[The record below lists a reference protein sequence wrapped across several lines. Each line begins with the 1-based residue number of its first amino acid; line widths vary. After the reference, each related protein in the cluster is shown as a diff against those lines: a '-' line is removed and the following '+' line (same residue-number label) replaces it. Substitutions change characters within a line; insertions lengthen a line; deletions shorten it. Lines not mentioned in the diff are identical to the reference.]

1 MSGNG
6 RDGLAAQRRAAGD
19 ALAAGR
25 PEYRVMIWRG
35 SAPVNSLA
43 FAEPVDALAAAV
55 GYLREGYQVR
65 LGGETVEQLRA
76 ESGPGGEPL
85 WFPSLRDWRLLSGM
99 LGRAMATPG
108 FYHRSVEQVGRAAA
122 ERLKNRIDVVI
133 SRIER
138 AL

>member
-1 MSGNG
+1 
-6 RDGLAAQRRAAGD
+6 
-19 ALAAGR
+19 
-25 PEYRVMIWRG
+25 MIWRG
-35 SAPVNSLA
+35 SAPVRTLV
-43 FAEPVDALAAAV
+43 FAEPVDALSAAV
-55 GYLREGYQVR
+55 VHLREGYQVR
-65 LGGETVEQLRA
+65 LGGETVAELRA
-76 ESGPGGEPL
+76 ESHGGEPL

>member
-1 MSGNG
+1 MSQ
-6 RDGLAAQRRAAGD
+6 QRRGV
-19 ALAAGR
+19 LAIQRETRSTDR
-25 PEYRVMIWRG
+25 PEFRVMVWRG
-35 SAPVNSLA
+35 ANGSLKTLVY
-43 FAEPVDALAAAV
+43 AEPVDALAAAV

-65 LGGETVEQLRA
+65 LGGETVAELRA

-99 LGRAMATPG
+99 LGRALQTAG
-108 FYHRSVEQVGRAAA
+108 FYHPAAEQVGRAAA